1 MTESRTYQLGVNG
14 FAQWTIENAARR
26 RSSPAAAGTCCR
38 RDVTSPRFHA
48 SPPLTNHVRATRL
61 PRTRLR
67 MVSCSKVEMLERWR
81 MWLWHF
87 QANRRWGT
95 RNWETVLKN
104 PVRFVKWRAGSIAC
118 VKVLL
123 SDFTNSSS
131 SSLWSSC
138 VADADIIFLSCFFFM
153 AALCNR
159 GAIIFLPCS
168 FFLSIFFF
176 ISSPNLS
183 GRRLDVYHTLTHGV
197 ALCEFRM
204 QVWNVQFVTRCKY
217 GTQKSRQKSPSGHH
231 RTSLSGYI
239 SFFFFPRLV
248 LLAVANWMSIPY
260 FYTWC
265 SPSANRMQVWNLLHA
280 ARWKYRT
287 QKIAKNRHL
296 GTMIPSHNFVGLY
309 VRN

>member
-159 GAIIFLPCS
+159 GPLYFCPVVS
-168 FFLSIFFF
+168 FFLS
-176 ISSPNLS
+176 
-183 GRRLDVYHTLTHGV
+183 
-197 ALCEFRM
+197 
-204 QVWNVQFVTRCKY
+204 
-217 GTQKSRQKSPSGHH
+217 
-231 RTSLSGYI
+231 
-239 SFFFFPRLV
+239 SFFSRLIS
-248 LLAVANWMSIPY
+248 AAAGWMSTILD
-260 FYTWC
+260 TWC
-265 SPSANRMQVWNLLHA
+265 GPSANLECRSERCCTRLA
-280 ARWKYRT
+280 ANAGPKKFA
-287 QKIAKNRHL
+287 KIA
-296 GTMIPSHNFVGLY
+296 IWAPSHNFVGLY
-309 VRN
+309 LRN

>member
-159 GAIIFLPCS
+159 GPLYFCPVVS
-168 FFLSIFFF
+168 FFLS
-176 ISSPNLS
+176 
-183 GRRLDVYHTLTHGV
+183 
-197 ALCEFRM
+197 
-204 QVWNVQFVTRCKY
+204 
-217 GTQKSRQKSPSGHH
+217 
-231 RTSLSGYI
+231 
-239 SFFFFPRLV
+239 SFLFPRLIS
-248 LLAVANWMSIPY
+248 AAAGWMSTI
-260 FYTWC
+260 
-265 SPSANRMQVWNLLHA
+265 L
-280 ARWKYRT
+280 
-287 QKIAKNRHL
+287 
-296 GTMIPSHNFVGLY
+296 
-309 VRN
+309 